1 MLPASAME
9 TLPSTTNVTIICHMN
24 NNHTDCH
31 RWLLVKARN
40 IHKIN
45 PLICHLSTVLGVD
58 DETALQASSCWLNGK
73 KVKIPPEGLVV
84 DKATGLR
91 VYRATS
97 SPEIVGSNSSL
108 PSLWYN
114 TTSFDRGSAVFA
126 AGIIV
131 IFTFAI
137 VLSSPLCNVAT
148 FHLVKSL
155 GQKYSPLIAY

>member
-1 MLPASAME
+1 MAMLPASAME

-58 DETALQASSCWLNGK
+58 DETALQASSCWLDGK

-97 SPEIVGSNSSL
+97 SPEIVGSNAVYLAFGTTRPALTVAQQYLQPGSS
-108 PSLWYN
+108 S
-114 TTSFDRGSAVFA
+114 
-126 AGIIV
+126 
-131 IFTFAI
+131 
-137 VLSSPLCNVAT
+137 SSPL
-148 FHLVKSL
+148 SL
-155 GQKYSPLIAY
+155 LSAILRLRTQSGLEHF

>member
-1 MLPASAME
+1 MAMLPASAME

-58 DETALQASSCWLNGK
+58 DETALQASSCWLDGK

-97 SPEIVGSNSSL
+97 SPEIVGSNSVYL
-108 PSLWYN
+108 AFG
-114 TTSFDRGSAVFA
+114 TTRPALTVAQQYLQPGSS
-126 AGIIV
+126 
-131 IFTFAI
+131 
-137 VLSSPLCNVAT
+137 LSSPLPLCFPPLFVMLRLSIWSN
-148 FHLVKSL
+148 HWVK
-155 GQKYSPLIAY
+155 KY